1 MRRNWRAAFPIAAIV
16 AIVACA
22 PKMEWRD
29 YAYPQ
34 KGFTASFPIAPK
46 VTDKQGEA
54 WHTDA
59 IVLKDIY
66 TVSVSCD
73 PTTDETADDILNAG
87 IGLWSDQGNIT
98 SQTDISSGHTA
109 GKELLV
115 ARQGAPSAKVRV
127 FAHRQCLY
135 QVSAVVT
142 KGPQDLAVSR
152 FLDSFRLTN

>member
-1 MRRNWRAAFPIAAIV
+1 MKTIRCAAAAS
-16 AIVACA
+16 AILLVSACG
-22 PKMEWRD
+22 PKVEWRN

-34 KGFTASFPIAPK
+34 KGFAASFPIAPK
-46 VTDKQGEA
+46 VSDKQGEA

-59 IVLKDIY
+59 ILAKDIY

-73 PTTDETADDILNAG
+73 STTDETADDLLNAG

-98 SQTDISSGHTA
+98 SQTDVASGHTA

-115 ARQGAPSAKVRV
+115 ARQGAPTAKVRV

-142 KGPQDLAVSR
+142 KGPQDPTVPR